1 MKKIVL
7 LLAAL
12 VVFSSFVYADVGVG
26 IWGRTVFVAAAG
38 RNVAEGEE
46 SWIYQG
52 WGPDWGGGTMMGIA
66 VWWFN
71 DTMSYHFKMVYHNK
85 NSAVAFTE
93 AWGDIK
99 IMPDMITLQMGYR
112 EEQDPFRETTPVSA
126 HDMNSSNVGRMNG
139 WGVVVMVE
147 PKDTNFKLG
156 IQWRLPVGS
165 TSNVNF
171 PKVLDPADTAIQN
184 NLNNVNIGASYTM
197 PEMVKITVGSMIHC
211 EAWEGDGILWPN
223 TERSIFARIHLL
235 MVPDLTCWLLVKYT
249 GLEAYTTTYV
259 IDTAGTEL
267 DVTRPWSG
275 LDILLG
281 AKYKMGDISI
291 ALGADF
297 NMQMPKA
304 DNPIETT
311 TTSIAVNIDP
321 NYNLG
326 NLNVGAVIGLETK
339 MDDDDVDDAYGQ
351 YIYVEPYVGIPKF
364 NMRIAFLYG
373 MNADLN
379 TDTDDFTWSIPVQ
392 VDFSFW

>member
-1 MKKIVL
+1 
-7 LLAAL
+7 
-12 VVFSSFVYADVGVG
+12 
-26 IWGRTVFVAAAG
+26 
-38 RNVAEGEE
+38 
-46 SWIYQG
+46 
-52 WGPDWGGGTMMGIA
+52 MMGVA

-85 NSAVAFTE
+85 NSAVGITE

-112 EEQDPFRETTPVSA
+112 EEQNDFRETTPVSA
-126 HDMNSSNVGRMNG
+126 HDMNSGNVGRMNG

-165 TSNVNF
+165 TGNVNF
-171 PKVLDPADTAIQN
+171 PKVLDPLDTAIQN
-184 NLNNVNIGASYTM
+184 NLSNVNIGASYTM

-211 EAWEGDGILWPN
+211 EAWEGDGGILWPYA
-223 TERSIFARIHLL
+223 ERSIFARIHLL
-235 MVPDLTCWLLVKYT
+235 MVPDLTCWLLVKYV
-249 GLEAYTTTYV
+249 GLEAV
-259 IDTAGTEL
+259 DTEYDTNADGETDL
-267 DVTRPWSG
+267 TVNRPNSG
-275 LDILLG
+275 IDILLG
-281 AKYKMGDISI
+281 AKYKMGDISV

-297 NMQMPKA
+297 NMTMPKEEGGTTIT
-304 DNPIETT
+304 NIE
-311 TTSIAVNIDP
+311 VNIDP

-326 NLNVGAVIGLETK
+326 NMNIGAVIGLATR

-364 NMRIAFLYG
+364 NMRIGFTYG